1 MSSGGDRRDLNA
13 ALPTPPRKD
22 RDGRGLGFL
31 VAVFVVIT
39 IAVAASFVVYSS
51 LPPRE
56 PPANNLVFQSPMLV
70 DGNASFVV
78 KNVSG
83 GPYAYTGFRV
93 NLVVNNFAGQR
104 IPLAASNSPARIMIG
119 PNTYRISWL
128 DSDGDGAVGVGD
140 PFVVSGDGAPLPPLS
155 HYEFDLQWQASW
167 TAKAF
172 WSTY

>member
-1 MSSGGDRRDLNA
+1 MSWGGDRRNSNA
-13 ALPTPPRKD
+13 ALPTPPRED
-22 RDGRGLGFL
+22 RDGRDLGFL
-31 VAVFVVIT
+31 IAVFVVIT
-39 IAVAASFVVYSS
+39 IAVAASFVIYSS
-51 LPPRE
+51 LPPRQR
-56 PPANNLVFQSPMLV
+56 PANNLVFQSPMLV

-78 KNVSG
+78 KDVSG
-83 GPYAYTGFRV
+83 GPYAYTGFQV

-104 IPLAASNSPARIMIG
+104 IPLGASNSTTWIMIG

-140 PFVVSGDGAPLPPLS
+140 PFVVSGNGGPLPPLS
-155 HYEFDLQWQASW
+155 DYEFDLQWQASW